1 MGKNSLLKSTSKKK
15 KDEEMTAKTKKAV
28 SKTKKAAPKAKAAAK
43 AKAAPKAKAAAKAKA
58 APQAKKKPAVRAK
71 KAAAPE
77 KKRVS
82 IKDLL
87 HKKFDAWKPAK
98 AFTVSPDKN
107 YLKNFV
113 APPFFSDLT
122 EQESGRIKEILFKK
136 FDIEAIKADDAKP
149 AAEKAAAEKAADEKA
164 TAEKAADEKAAA
176 EKAADEKAAAEKAA
190 AEKAAAE
197 KAAEPEVS
205 IACGPPTDVDTT
217 VDDPME
223 KAMKYAAAVF
233 VLLVALII
241 ATSAMNSNKYYIK
254 PSDGTVEIW
263 QGSFSPMGEELLIM
277 LPGVQPPETIK
288 DVYSKADVYPLI
300 SNYYVEKA
308 DMLLQ
313 VPGMPDFEDIRAYL
327 NAAMSYATSD
337 EVNQIAQARLN
348 NLDLVILMYKADV
361 AASKETVAD
370 LEDAKGY
377 LAEAARLDVDVL
389 KLDLVAQ
396 KVAAIDDTLAKLKAE
411 AAKAPAP
418 AE

>member
-15 KDEEMTAKTKKAV
+15 KDEEMMAKTKKAV
-28 SKTKKAAPKAKAAAK
+28 SKTKKAAPKAKAAVK

-77 KKRVS
+77 KKKVS

-98 AFTVSPDKN
+98 AFTVSPVKN
-107 YLKNFV
+107 YLKDFV

-149 AAEKAAAEKAADEKA
+149 AAEKAAAEKAAAEKAVDEKA
-164 TAEKAADEKAAA
+164 V
-176 EKAADEKAAAEKAA
+176 
-190 AEKAAAE
+190 AE

-263 QGSFSPMGEELLIM
+263 QGTFSPMGEELLIM

-288 DVYSKADVYPLI
+288 DVYSKTDVYPLI
-300 SNYYVEKA
+300 SNSYVEKA
-308 DMLLQ
+308 DTLLQ
-313 VPGMPDFEDIRAYL
+313 VPGIPDFDGIRAYL
-327 NAAMSYATSD
+327 NKAMSYAVSA
-337 EVNQIAQARLN
+337 ESSQIAQVRLN
-348 NLDLVILMYKADV
+348 NLDLMILMYKADV
-361 AASKETVAD
+361 ASGKGTVAD

>member
-15 KDEEMTAKTKKAV
+15 KDEEMMAKTKKAV
-28 SKTKKAAPKAKAAAK
+28 SKTKKAAPKAKAAVK

-77 KKRVS
+77 KKKVS

-107 YLKNFV
+107 YLKDFV

-149 AAEKAAAEKAADEKA
+149 AAEKAAAEKAAAEKAVDEKA
-164 TAEKAADEKAAA
+164 V
-176 EKAADEKAAAEKAA
+176 
-190 AEKAAAE
+190 AE

-263 QGSFSPMGEELLIM
+263 QGTFSPMGEELLIM

-288 DVYSKADVYPLI
+288 DVYSKTDVYPLI
-300 SNYYVEKA
+300 SNSYVEKA
-308 DMLLQ
+308 DTLLQ
-313 VPGMPDFEDIRAYL
+313 VPGIPDFDGIRAYL
-327 NAAMSYATSD
+327 NKAMSYAVSA
-337 EVNQIAQARLN
+337 ESSQIAQVRLN
-348 NLDLVILMYKADV
+348 NLDLMILMYKADV
-361 AASKETVAD
+361 AAGKGTVAD

>member
-15 KDEEMTAKTKKAV
+15 KDEEMMAKTKKAV
-28 SKTKKAAPKAKAAAK
+28 SKTKKAAPKAKAAVK

-77 KKRVS
+77 KKKVS

-98 AFTVSPDKN
+98 AFTVSPVKN
-107 YLKNFV
+107 YLKDFV

-164 TAEKAADEKAAA
+164 
-176 EKAADEKAAAEKAA
+176 AAEKAA
-190 AEKAAAE
+190 AEKAVDEKAVAE

-263 QGSFSPMGEELLIM
+263 QGTFSPMGEELLIM

-288 DVYSKADVYPLI
+288 DVYSKTDVYPLI
-300 SNYYVEKA
+300 SNSYVEKA
-308 DMLLQ
+308 DTLLQ
-313 VPGMPDFEDIRAYL
+313 VPGIPDFDGIRAYL
-327 NAAMSYATSD
+327 NKAMSYAVSA
-337 EVNQIAQARLN
+337 ESSQIAQVRLN
-348 NLDLVILMYKADV
+348 NLDLMILMYKADV
-361 AASKETVAD
+361 AAGKGTVAD

>member
-15 KDEEMTAKTKKAV
+15 KDEEMMAKTKKAV
-28 SKTKKAAPKAKAAAK
+28 SKTKKAAPKAKAAVK

-77 KKRVS
+77 KKKVS

-98 AFTVSPDKN
+98 AFTVSPVKN
-107 YLKNFV
+107 YLKDFV

-149 AAEKAAAEKAADEKA
+149 AA
-164 TAEKAADEKAAA
+164 
-176 EKAADEKAAAEKAA
+176 EKAAAEKAA

-263 QGSFSPMGEELLIM
+263 QGTFSPMGEELLIM

-288 DVYSKADVYPLI
+288 DVYSKTDVYPLI
-300 SNYYVEKA
+300 SNSYVEKA
-308 DMLLQ
+308 DTLLQ
-313 VPGMPDFEDIRAYL
+313 VPGIPDFDGIRAYL
-327 NAAMSYATSD
+327 NKAMSYAVSA
-337 EVNQIAQARLN
+337 ESSQIAQVRLN
-348 NLDLVILMYKADV
+348 NLDLMILMYKADV
-361 AASKETVAD
+361 AAGKGTVAD

>member
-1 MGKNSLLKSTSKKK
+1 
-15 KDEEMTAKTKKAV
+15 MTAKTKKAV
-28 SKTKKAAPKAKAAAK
+28 SKTK
-43 AKAAPKAKAAAKAKA
+43 KAAPKAKAAAKAKA

-98 AFTVSPDKN
+98 AFTVSPVKN
-107 YLKNFV
+107 YLKDFV

-136 FDIEAIKADDAKP
+136 FDIKAIKADDAK
-149 AAEKAAAEKAADEKA
+149 A
-164 TAEKAADEKAAA
+164 TA
-176 EKAADEKAAAEKAA
+176 EKAAAEKAA
-190 AEKAAAE
+190 AEKDAAE

-288 DVYSKADVYPLI
+288 DVYSKTDVYPLI
-300 SNYYVEKA
+300 SNSYVEKA
-308 DMLLQ
+308 DTLLQ
-313 VPGMPDFEDIRAYL
+313 VPGIPDFDGIRAYL
-327 NAAMSYATSD
+327 NKAMSYAVSA
-337 EVNQIAQARLN
+337 ESSQIAQVRLN
-348 NLDLVILMYKADV
+348 NLDLMILMYKADV
-361 AASKETVAD
+361 AAGKGTVAD

-396 KVAAIDDTLAKLKAE
+396 KMAAIDDTLAKLKAE
-411 AAKAPAP
+411 AAKAPASV
-418 AE
+418 E

>member
-164 TAEKAADEKAAA
+164 
-176 EKAADEKAAAEKAA
+176 A

-327 NAAMSYATSD
+327 NAAMSYATSA
-337 EVNQIAQARLN
+337 EVNQIAQVRLN

-361 AASKETVAD
+361 AASKGTVAD

>member
-1 MGKNSLLKSTSKKK
+1 
-15 KDEEMTAKTKKAV
+15 MTAKTKKAV

-43 AKAAPKAKAAAKAKA
+43 AKAAPQAKAAAKAKA

-77 KKRVS
+77 KKKVS

-136 FDIEAIKADDAKP
+136 FDIEAIKADDAK
-149 AAEKAAAEKAADEKA
+149 ATGEKAAAEKAADEKA
-164 TAEKAADEKAAA
+164 AA
-176 EKAADEKAAAEKAA
+176 EKAAAEKAA

-233 VLLVALII
+233 VLLIALII

-300 SNYYVEKA
+300 SNSYVEKA
-308 DMLLQ
+308 DTLLQ
-313 VPGMPDFEDIRAYL
+313 VPGIPDFDGIRAYL
-327 NAAMSYATSD
+327 NKAMSYAVSA
-337 EVNQIAQARLN
+337 ESSQIAQVRLN
-348 NLDLVILMYKADV
+348 NLDLMILMYKADV
-361 AASKETVAD
+361 AAGKGTVAD

-411 AAKAPAP
+411 AAKAPASV
-418 AE
+418 E